1 MNRKLRQLSPEQV
14 IKLQDRQIDRFL
26 QLLDGYQDEL
36 NITPV
41 KGQYNKVFGTYG
53 KSQRDVKKEWK
64 DRIDSCIGIM
74 KYLNMDTENFVSLSP
89 QVDED
94 TSSPLG
100 DV

>member
-1 MNRKLRQLSPEQV
+1 MSKLTKLSPEQV
-14 IKLQDRQIDRFL
+14 KRLQDKQIDRFL
-26 QLLDGYQDEL
+26 HLLDAYQDEL

-74 KYLNMDTENFVSLSP
+74 KYLKIDTDNLVKLSP
-89 QVDED
+89 EIEED
-94 TSSPLG
+94 MSSPLG